1 MLVLRDQDS
10 VEELSAKL
18 RHARKV
24 VLVGNGGIA
33 MELACA
39 LQGIEVPI
47 DFRSHLAGLRCR
59 DKQNCWPHPKAAPIR
74 LEAKSLESITDLCL
88 FGEVHFKA

>member
-33 MELACA
+33 MELAYA

-47 DFRSHLAGLRCR
+47 DFRSQLAGLRCR
-59 DKQNCWPHPKAAPIR
+59 DK
-74 LEAKSLESITDLCL
+74 
-88 FGEVHFKA
+88 

>member
-10 VEELSAKL
+10 VEELSEKL

-33 MELACA
+33 MELAYP
-39 LQGIEVPI
+39 LQGIEVAL
-47 DFRSHLAGLRCR
+47 DFRSQIAGLR
-59 DKQNCWPHPKAAPIR
+59 
-74 LEAKSLESITDLCL
+74 
-88 FGEVHFKA
+88 